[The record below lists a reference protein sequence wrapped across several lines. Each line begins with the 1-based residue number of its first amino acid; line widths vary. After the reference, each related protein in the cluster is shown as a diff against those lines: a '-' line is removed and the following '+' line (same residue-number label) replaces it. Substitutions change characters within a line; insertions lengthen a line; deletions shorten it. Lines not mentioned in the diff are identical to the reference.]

1 MIEATVDRAT
11 TVREAFPESVA
22 EAAALVRAANDA
34 GTRLLP
40 AGLQSWL
47 GAGGWTRPAD
57 LTVSCARLDAVR
69 HYEPAD
75 LTLTADAGLG
85 LAELDDILRSNGQ
98 WLPADAP
105 GAEAGTLGGLV
116 ACGVSG
122 PLQGRY
128 GALCD
133 NVLGLEVVTGSGR
146 VLRIGG
152 RVVKNVAGYDLVR
165 LFTGSRGSLGL
176 ITSISVRLFP
186 RPEAD
191 LTLCYAGGLAEI
203 VELARAVCTSPLPV
217 AAVEIERA
225 GAVGKAVAAGDGDA
239 VCAVRLLGGAAEVE
253 DVRARLAGL
262 VGREPERSLP
272 GDESDVF
279 HRERTGWER
288 GSAVVARLAALPD
301 RLGLACEHAVA
312 LASALGGGVG
322 GVGGGVVADAVQGV
336 VRVKAVPGGVAGA
349 ADTVAADAAVR
360 ALSRAR
366 AAMEAVG
373 GSMTLSQAPA
383 EVAARVGW
391 TGGGGDGAALGSRIK
406 DLFDPACV
414 LAARCP

>member
-1 MIEATVDRAT
+1 MFETTVDRAVA
-11 TVREAFPESVA
+11 VREAFPESVE
-22 EAAALVRAANDA
+22 EAAAIVRAANKV

-47 GAGGWTRPAD
+47 DAGGWTLPAD
-57 LTVSCARLDAVR
+57 MTVSCARLGSVR

-85 LAELDDILRSNGQ
+85 LAELDDILRPNGQ

-105 GAEAGTLGGLV
+105 GAGAGTLGGLV

-128 GALCD
+128 GALRD
-133 NVLGLEVVTGSGR
+133 NVLGLDVITGSGR

-176 ITSISVRLFP
+176 ITSVSVRLFP

-191 LTLCYAGGLAEI
+191 LTLCYAGGVAGI
-203 VELARAVCTSPLPV
+203 VELARTVCTSPLPV
-217 AAVEIERA
+217 AAVEVEAERT
-225 GAVGKAVAAGDGDA
+225 GGEA
-239 VCAVRLLGGAAEVE
+239 VCAVRLLGGAAEVD
-253 DVRARLAGL
+253 DVRGRLAEL
-262 VGREPERSLP
+262 VRREPERSLP
-272 GDESDVF
+272 GDESGAF
-279 HRERTGWER
+279 HRERTEWER

-301 RLGLACEHAVA
+301 RLGHTCEHAVA
-312 LASALGGGVG
+312 LASALGGGI
-322 GVGGGVVADAVQGV
+322 VADAVQGV
-336 VRVKAVPGGVAGA
+336 VRVGAAPGGVA
-349 ADTVAADAAVR
+349 ADAGAADAAAS

-366 AAMEAVG
+366 GEMEAVG
-373 GSMTLSQAPA
+373 GSLTLSQAPA

-391 TGGGGDGAALGSRIK
+391 TGGGAVLGNRIK
-406 DLFDPACV
+406 ALFDPASV

>member
-1 MIEATVDRAT
+1 MLEATVDRAT
-11 TVREAFPESVA
+11 TVRESFPESVE
-22 EAAALVRAANDA
+22 EAAAIVRAANEA

-57 LTVSCARLDAVR
+57 VTVSCARLGAVR

-85 LAELDDILRSNGQ
+85 LAELDDILRPNGQ

-105 GAEAGTLGGLV
+105 GAGAGTLGGLV

-128 GALCD
+128 GALRD
-133 NVLGLEVVTGSGR
+133 NVLGLDVVTGSGR
-146 VLRIGG
+146 VLQIGG

-176 ITSISVRLFP
+176 ITSVSVRLFP

-191 LTLCYAGGLAEI
+191 LTLCYAGDIAEI
-203 VELARAVCTSPLPV
+203 VELARTVCTSPLPV
-217 AAVEIERA
+217 AAVEVERA
-225 GAVGKAVAAGDGDA
+225 DGDA
-239 VCAVRLLGGAAEVE
+239 VCAVRLLGGAGEVE

-262 VGREPERSLP
+262 VGREPEQSLP
-272 GDESDVF
+272 GDESDAF
-279 HRERTGWER
+279 HRERTEWER

-301 RLGLACEHAVA
+301 RLGRTCEHALA
-312 LASALGGGVG
+312 LASAL
-322 GVGGGVVADAVQGV
+322 GGGVVADAVQGV
-336 VRVKAVPGGVAGA
+336 ARVRAAAGGGLG
-349 ADTVAADAAVR
+349 ADAVATDAVVG

-366 AAMEAVG
+366 EAMEAVG

-391 TGGGGDGAALGSRIK
+391 TGGGGGGAALGNRIK
-406 DLFDPACV
+406 DLFDPASV
-414 LAARCP
+414 LASRCP

>member
-11 TVREAFPESVA
+11 AVRESFPESVD
-22 EAAALVRAANDA
+22 EAAAIVRAANEA

-40 AGLQSWL
+40 AGLRSWL

-57 LTVSCARLDAVR
+57 MTVSCARLDAVR

-85 LAELDDILRSNGQ
+85 LAELDDILRPNGQ

-105 GAEAGTLGGLV
+105 GAGAGTLGGLV

-128 GALCD
+128 GALRD
-133 NVLGLEVVTGSGR
+133 NVLGLDVVTGSGR
-146 VLRIGG
+146 VLQIGG

-176 ITSISVRLFP
+176 ITSVSVRLFP

-191 LTLCYAGGLAEI
+191 LTLCYAGEVAEI
-203 VELARAVCTSPLPV
+203 VELARTVCTGPLPV
-217 AAVEIERA
+217 AAVEVAVERA
-225 GAVGKAVAAGDGDA
+225 DGDA
-239 VCAVRLLGGAAEVE
+239 VCAVRLLGGAAEVD
-253 DVRARLAGL
+253 DVRARLAEL
-262 VGREPERSLP
+262 VGHEPARSLP
-272 GDESDVF
+272 GDESDAF
-279 HRERTGWER
+279 HLERTGWER
-288 GSAVVARLAALPD
+288 GSALVARLAALPD
-301 RLGLACEHAVA
+301 RLGHACEHALA
-312 LASALGGGVG
+312 LASAL
-322 GVGGGVVADAVQGV
+322 GGGVVADAVQGV
-336 VRVKAVPGGVAGA
+336 ARVRAAPGGVVG
-349 ADTVAADAAVR
+349 ADAAATDAVVG

-366 AAMEAVG
+366 GAMEAVG
-373 GSMTLSQAPA
+373 GSMALSQAPA

-391 TGGGGDGAALGSRIK
+391 TGGGGGGAELGNRIK
-406 DLFDPACV
+406 DLFDPASV

>member
-11 TVREAFPESVA
+11 TVRESFPESVD
-22 EAAALVRAANDA
+22 EAAAIVRAANET

-40 AGLQSWL
+40 AGRRSWL

-85 LAELDDILRSNGQ
+85 LAELDDILRPNGQ

-105 GAEAGTLGGLV
+105 GAGAGTLGGLV

-128 GALCD
+128 GALRD
-133 NVLGLEVVTGSGR
+133 NVLGLDVVTGSGR
-146 VLRIGG
+146 ALKIGG

-176 ITSISVRLFP
+176 ITSVSVRLLP

-191 LTLCYAGGLAEI
+191 LTLCYAGEIAEI
-203 VELARAVCTSPLPV
+203 VELTRTVCTSPLPV
-217 AAVEIERA
+217 AAVEVERT
-225 GAVGKAVAAGDGDA
+225 DGDA
-239 VCAVRLLGGAAEVE
+239 VCAVRLLGGAVEVD
-253 DVRARLAGL
+253 DVRARLAEL
-262 VGREPERSLP
+262 VGHEPERSLP
-272 GDESDVF
+272 GDESGAF
-279 HRERTGWER
+279 HRERTAWER

-301 RLGLACEHAVA
+301 RLAHACEHALA
-312 LASALGGGVG
+312 LSSAL
-322 GVGGGVVADAVQGV
+322 GGGVVADAVQGV
-336 VRVKAVPGGVAGA
+336 VRVKAAPGGVVGA
-349 ADTVAADAAVR
+349 DAVTADAAVR

-366 AAMEAVG
+366 DAMEAAG
-373 GSMTLSQAPA
+373 GSMTLSQAPE

-391 TGGGGDGAALGSRIK
+391 TGGGGGGAELGNRIK
-406 DLFDPACV
+406 DLFDPASV

>member
-1 MIEATVDRAT
+1 MIKATAGRAT
-11 TVREAFPESVA
+11 TLRVSFPESVD
-22 EAAALVRAANDA
+22 EAAAMVRTANEEA
-34 GTRLLP
+34 TRLLP

-47 GAGGWTRPAD
+47 GAGGWTRAAD
-57 LTVSCARLDAVR
+57 MTVSCARLDAVR

-85 LAELDDILRSNGQ
+85 LAELDDILRPNGQ

-105 GAEAGTLGGLV
+105 GAGAGTLGGLV

-128 GALCD
+128 GALRD
-133 NVLGLEVVTGSGR
+133 NVLGLDVVTGSGR

-176 ITSISVRLFP
+176 ITSVSVRLFP

-191 LTLCYAGGLAEI
+191 LTLCYAGDVAEI
-203 VELARAVCTSPLPV
+203 VELARTVCTSPLPV
-217 AAVEIERA
+217 AAVEVEC
-225 GAVGKAVAAGDGDA
+225 GGGDA
-239 VCAVRLLGGAAEVE
+239 VCAVRLLGGAGEVD
-253 DVRARLAGL
+253 DVRARLAGR
-262 VGREPERSLP
+262 VGREPEQSLP
-272 GDESDVF
+272 GGESDAF
-279 HRERTGWER
+279 HRERTGWE
-288 GSAVVARLAALPD
+288 GESAVVARLAALPD
-301 RLGLACEHAVA
+301 RLGHTCEHALA
-312 LASALGGGVG
+312 LSSVLGGE
-322 GVGGGVVADAVQGV
+322 VVADAVQGV
-336 VRVKAVPGGVAGA
+336 ARVRAQPGWPVVAGS
-349 ADTVAADAAVR
+349 VAAAVVG

-366 AAMEAVG
+366 GAMEAVD

-391 TGGGGDGAALGSRIK
+391 TGGGGGGAALGNRIK
-406 DLFDPACV
+406 DLFDPAAV